1 MQLKC
6 QAVEPLLQV
15 DTNVL
20 ATYYYMEFISKHRFP
35 QSPQKFP
42 HLRPCPVLQLLLG
55 LPQGVGDVLLETI
68 LKQVCHQHLGMVQ
81 NEMDT
86 PNGRMIVP
94 AKNHQ
99 VWSNMCID
107 VSPTLLAENWG

>member
-1 MQLKC
+1 
-6 QAVEPLLQV
+6 
-15 DTNVL
+15 
-20 ATYYYMEFISKHRFP
+20 
-35 QSPQKFP
+35 
-42 HLRPCPVLQLLLG
+42 
-55 LPQGVGDVLLETI
+55 
-68 LKQVCHQHLGMVQ
+68 LGMVQ